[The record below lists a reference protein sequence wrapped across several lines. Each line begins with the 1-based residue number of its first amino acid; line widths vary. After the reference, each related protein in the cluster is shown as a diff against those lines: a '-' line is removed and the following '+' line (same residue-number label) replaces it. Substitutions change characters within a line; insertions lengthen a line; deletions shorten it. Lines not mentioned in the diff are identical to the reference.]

1 MIIKNEHPKGFGALE
16 DCPIKKRCEANQVV
30 FFVGCEAMASKKYY
44 PKRVEGKILF
54 PFGQGWGS
62 GYFT

>member
-16 DCPIKKRCEANQVV
+16 DCPIKKHCEANRVV
-30 FFVGCEAMASKKYY
+30 FFVGCKAMASKKYY

-54 PFGQGWGS
+54 PFG
-62 GYFT
+62 